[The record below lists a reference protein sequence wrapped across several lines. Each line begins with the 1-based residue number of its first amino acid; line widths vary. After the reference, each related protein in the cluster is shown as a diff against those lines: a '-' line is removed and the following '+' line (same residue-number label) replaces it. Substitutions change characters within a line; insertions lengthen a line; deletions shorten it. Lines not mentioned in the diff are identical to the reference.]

1 VAAADL
7 RDIDRDI
14 FWIGEVRGWRRK
26 ARVLPGATVY
36 KTGRTSGWTTG
47 RILAV
52 NVTIDV
58 NYPIGNALYVS
69 RFGEQIVT
77 PRMASGGDSG
87 SLVLIDDNVAV
98 GLLFA
103 GSNRIAVCNQIENVR
118 SLLGVEVAQR
128 IL

>member
-1 VAAADL
+1 
-7 RDIDRDI
+7 
-14 FWIGEVRGWRRK
+14 
-26 ARVLPGATVY
+26 
-36 KTGRTSGWTTG
+36 
-47 RILAV
+47 
-52 NVTIDV
+52 
-58 NYPIGNALYVS
+58 
-69 RFGEQIVT
+69 
-77 PRMASGGDSG
+77 MASGGDSG